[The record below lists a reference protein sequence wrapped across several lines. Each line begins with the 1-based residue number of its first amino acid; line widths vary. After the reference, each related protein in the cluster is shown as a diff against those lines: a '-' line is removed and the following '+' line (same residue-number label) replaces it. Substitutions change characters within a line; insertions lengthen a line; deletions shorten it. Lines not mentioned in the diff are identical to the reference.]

1 MWFVDAINKNVITR
15 LGGSVYWNVNL
26 LSSMKTGL
34 VPCKNSGDWDGQ
46 VWSNLSGLSAL
57 NAKCADT
64 ECPVRRLCPSN
75 LYLEI
80 SK

>member
-34 VPCKNSGDWDGQ
+34 VKTLVIGMDRFGVIS
-46 VWSNLSGLSAL
+46 V
-57 NAKCADT
+57 
-64 ECPVRRLCPSN
+64 V
-75 LYLEI
+75 YLH
-80 SK
+80 